1 MMEASCSRDRF
12 IGMLSHFCAA
22 VSNAR
27 LYGANHPLVSEYVK
41 KTHDLLGDL
50 FKAKDFLTVFL
61 VGDDIILKDHQV
73 QSLGPLGEKF
83 TRILK
88 EKGIERVT
96 FSRDLSFAGLLVLVE
111 SLASA
116 DAVSVQSQ
124 PGIQLGKVE
133 VRVAGNEEQ
142 PQEAVE
148 TIEAFHA
155 LRDSELDRIK
165 QLYWVMKRSTQ
176 VDPRCLDNI
185 VKGFIRGFRKNI
197 NPIAM
202 LASVKYA
209 DEYTFTHVVNVGI
222 LTIAQAQRLGFSGNP
237 LQQIGVASM
246 LHDVGKTFIPD
257 EILNKPGAL
266 TKEERA
272 VIETHTVKGGRWLL
286 GFQGIPRIA
295 VFAAMEHHLKYDG
308 SGYPFIKPGWR
319 PNILS
324 QMIAIADVFDAMRSR
339 RVYSQPKPL
348 DVIEEIL
355 VKEKGT
361 TFNPV
366 LVDNF
371 LRLITPDN
379 SEPVG

>member
-1 MMEASCSRDRF
+1 MMEASSYRDRF
-12 IGMLSHFCAA
+12 IGMLPHFCAA

-27 LYGANHPLVSEYVK
+27 LYGANHPLVSEYVE

-61 VGDDIILKDHQV
+61 VGDDIILEDHQV

-96 FSRDLSFAGLLVLVE
+96 FSRDLSFAGLLAFVE

-116 DAVSVQSQ
+116 DAVSVHSQ
-124 PGIQLGKVE
+124 PGIKLGKVE
-133 VRVAGNEEQ
+133 IRVVGNEEQ
-142 PQEAVE
+142 PREAVE

-155 LRDSELDRIK
+155 LRDFELDRIK
-165 QLYWVMKRSTQ
+165 QMYCMMKRTSQ
-176 VDPRCLDNI
+176 VDTQCLDSI
-185 VKGFIRGFRKNI
+185 VKGFVQGFRKNI

-209 DEYTFTHVVNVGI
+209 DEYTFSHVVNVSI
-222 LTIAQAQRLGFSGNP
+222 LTIAQALRLGFAGKP
-237 LQQIGVASM
+237 LHQIGVASI

-257 EILNKPGAL
+257 EILNKPGVL

-272 VIETHTVKGGRWLL
+272 VIETHTVKGARWLL
-286 GFQGIPRIA
+286 GFKGIPRIA

-324 QMIAIADVFDAMRSR
+324 QMVAIADIFDAMRSR
-339 RVYSQPKPL
+339 RVYSPPKPL
-348 DVIEEIL
+348 DVIEAIL
-355 VKEKGT
+355 VKERGT
-361 TFNPV
+361 AFNPV

-371 LRLITPDN
+371 LRLITPDD
-379 SEPVG
+379 SEPGG